1 MNPVSSWLKQKWRST
16 RPSRSRPNPEMAT
29 YLKDY
34 VDGGLRL
41 FWQRQA
47 MYLGA
52 FILASAYYDIYIAV
66 LCYFG
71 VLLSELFDHFV
82 AKRISTWDGL
92 GGRTARL
99 FYRMILLGTI
109 LNALAI
115 GSFIVLATIM
125 EGTSA
130 HFTPLLFLFAAALF
144 AAMNTHQ
151 VLSALVLRLAIYFG
165 LFLFVAFYNIVKE
178 RPQLSSVH
186 WLQFFT
192 VVFVLYFIVDCSIA
206 FLRLYRRNLS
216 QIDELRREH
225 ERALAAYRSKSEFLS
240 VVSHELRTPITSIK
254 GPLNLI
260 CSGVLGQVPNNIQQ
274 MLAVASKNSD
284 RLAMLIDDL
293 LDLQALDTGK
303 MAMNVKPMD
312 LSTLLRDAIEATAG
326 YLRDKNVSLI
336 LVGSHPP
343 VMVNGDEKRLMQV
356 MANVLSNAIK
366 FSKDGG
372 IVQVRLETHE
382 DLATVSVR
390 DNGRGIPPGSE
401 QTVFG
406 EFSQIDS
413 SDVRSVGGSGLGM
426 SISRRILLLHKGTIG
441 YESEVGVG
449 TNFIITLPVF
459 SAPIEV
465 QGQGRPGSRGAAGA
479 VETVP
484 I

>member
-1 MNPVSSWLKQKWRST
+1 
-16 RPSRSRPNPEMAT
+16 
-29 YLKDY
+29 
-34 VDGGLRL
+34 
-41 FWQRQA
+41 
-47 MYLGA
+47 
-52 FILASAYYDIYIAV
+52 
-66 LCYFG
+66 
-71 VLLSELFDHFV
+71 
-82 AKRISTWDGL
+82 
-92 GGRTARL
+92 
-99 FYRMILLGTI
+99 
-109 LNALAI
+109 
-115 GSFIVLATIM
+115 
-125 EGTSA
+125 
-130 HFTPLLFLFAAALF
+130 
-144 AAMNTHQ
+144 
-151 VLSALVLRLAIYFG
+151 
-165 LFLFVAFYNIVKE
+165 
-178 RPQLSSVH
+178 
-186 WLQFFT
+186 
-192 VVFVLYFIVDCSIA
+192 
-206 FLRLYRRNLS
+206 
-216 QIDELRREH
+216 
-225 ERALAAYRSKSEFLS
+225 
-240 VVSHELRTPITSIK
+240 
-254 GPLNLI
+254 
-260 CSGVLGQVPNNIQQ
+260 
-274 MLAVASKNSD
+274 MLAVANKNSD